1 MVRFIPGIVLQWESM
16 KTCVA
21 CALTLDEGQFPPRS
35 RQCRPCKTLAARAY
49 RQTEAYRQV
58 KARYRASEK
67 GRATERAREE
77 RPDVLEQRRIA
88 SSSPQGRI
96 NKAKYEATE
105 KGKATRAKAI
115 AKYTA
120 SARGKAVQRKRDALR
135 KLNQDWVR
143 QKRAADRRY
152 RQTEGGK
159 AVHAAVTHRR
169 RAAIAGCTDAPLTSA
184 EWLAILKANHYR
196 CYYCKEKTKLSMDHV
211 IPLSKGGEHRKENVV
226 PACIP
231 CNSRKNNRL
240 TMLL

>member
-1 MVRFIPGIVLQWESM
+1 M
-16 KTCVA
+16 KDCSA
-21 CALTLDEGQFPPRS
+21 CGLMLEEDQFRPRS
-35 RQCRPCKTLAARAY
+35 RRCKPCQTEWFRAY

-67 GRATERAREE
+67 GRATERTREE
-77 RPDVLEQRRIA
+77 RPDVLEKRRIA

-105 KGKATRAKAI
+105 KGQATRSKAI
-115 AKYTA
+115 KKYSS
-120 SARGKAVQRKRDALR
+120 SAHGKAAQRKRDALR
-135 KLNQDWVR
+135 KYNPAWLEKKKVYE
-143 QKRAADRRY
+143 RRY
-152 RQTEGGK
+152 RKTEGGK

-169 RAAIAGCTDAPLTSA
+169 RAAIAGTTDAPLTA
-184 EWLAILKANHYR
+184 VEWLAILKVNRYR

-231 CNSRKNNRL
+231 CNSRKNDRL